1 MIKIY
6 DTMTRSLRDF
16 VPLTENVVNMYVCGP
31 TVYNY
36 IHIGNARSAV
46 AFDTIRRYFE
56 YCGYTV
62 NYISN
67 FTDVDDK
74 IIKPA
79 NEAGISTKELSDKF
93 IAAFME
99 DTAQLGIKPATQNP
113 RVINYMDEIIAFVST
128 LVDKG
133 FAYVSEG
140 DVYFRVAKSNNYAK
154 LANKTLEDLEIDVR
168 MLKQNVRRILWIL
181 PFGKLPKREK
191 FLGTAR
197 GDLVV
202 LVGTSNVQL
211 WRLKSL
217 EIPSTSMVE
226 GQTLSFHT
234 IPMKLHNQKPKL
246 ARPSPTTGCTTV
258 LSMWTMR
265 KCQNP

>member
-74 IIKPA
+74 IIKAA

-99 DTAQLGIKPATQNP
+99 DTGQLGIKPATQNP

-154 LANKTLEDLEIDVR
+154 LANKTLEDLEIGASGRTDAETER
-168 MLKQNVRRILWIL
+168 KENPLDFALW
-181 PFGKLPKREK
+181 KAAK
-191 FLGTAR
+191 
-197 GDLVV
+197 
-202 LVGTSNVQL
+202 
-211 WRLKSL
+211 
-217 EIPSTSMVE
+217 E
-226 GQTLSFHT
+226 GEVSWD
-234 IPMKLHNQKPKL
+234 
-246 ARPSPTTGCTTV
+246 SP
-258 LSMWTMR
+258 W
-265 KCQNP
+265 